1 MPPASSPLRRPPARM
16 SGLDPP
22 LSFEALCRA
31 HADQIARWAARLG
44 GPGLEPEEAVQE
56 VFLIVARRL
65 GEFRGDAKITTWLF
79 RITVRVVANQRRALR
94 RRQGWARLTRRIVD
108 QTATADPGPAAQME
122 QAEATRRFYRA
133 LDELPERH
141 RQVLVLFELEDMGT
155 EEIAGLVER
164 PATTVRVWLHRA
176 RRGFIDA
183 WRRNQRLEDQ
193 E

>member
-1 MPPASSPLRRPPARM
+1 LRRLPAPT
-16 SGLDPP
+16 SGSLDPL
-22 LSFEALCRA
+22 LSFETLCRA

-44 GPGLEPEEAVQE
+44 GPGLEPDEAVQE

-108 QTATADPGPAAQME
+108 QTATDDPGPAAQME
-122 QAEATRRFYRA
+122 RAEATRRFYRA
-133 LDELPERH
+133 LDELPERL

-155 EEIAGLVER
+155 AEIADLFER

-183 WRRNQRLEDQ
+183 WRRHQVLEDQ